1 MDKDK
6 RKKSVKD
13 SMKSRIASIKRS
25 VASPKYIAKEFKA
38 QHGLDTKQSDWFK
51 AYNLAIKMQGG
62 SGGRTI
68 SDKDIKNALK
78 KIRDAKKK
86 GKPHLKHGG
95 KAKKMRT
102 YKKGGKA

>member
-1 MDKDK
+1 MGNNNGKTVSDKAEKLLKKLSGGSGGRTASDLDK
-6 RKKSVKD
+6 A
-13 SMKSRIASIKRS
+13 MI
-25 VASPKYIAKEFKA
+25 
-38 QHGLDTKQSDWFK
+38 TK
-51 AYNLAIKMQGG
+51 AYNRALQQGQSG

-68 SDKDIKNALK
+68 STNDFMAALK

-102 YKKGGKA
+102 YKKGGKV